1 MTQDFV
7 AQSDSNFTA
16 IRFYTQ
22 FDPYFYT
29 VDNRPLQDIETNLK
43 DIRSGG
49 GDAARRGVLV
59 SSLAQ
64 SMLQKY
70 LIKPGTTRF
79 VTGLEVSSPS
89 VNSIRVS
96 QGSVYENKLVS
107 SGSTTSV
114 IKQAIK
120 LVDSDF
126 SFTPP
131 ASAGF
136 SQVFT
141 IEGKFQELT
150 SVVMAASTLP
160 YLDETNQYLPST
172 LMPGELLL
180 QANVSSTPALT
191 GTEVAPATTSGWFP
205 LYNVTFT
212 QGVANPVISAHASA
226 PDMGGIKKSVSI
238 TPHGTL
244 GATQVTL
251 EDSSAF
257 TFADSIS
264 SNVMFSVAVGSE
276 PLNPYLPVKLKLTV
290 APTVTNGNWA
300 LRLKYIG
307 LAEDDLITT
316 ARTSSDIEAAAVTA
330 AANAVQSIVTTT
342 AVIPNTEF
350 AGFVNG
356 NWIINKE
363 RLIAVLERV
372 GADGA
377 DTNAGTM
384 NLFEVELFQ

>member
-1 MTQDFV
+1 M
-7 AQSDSNFTA
+7 
-16 IRFYTQ
+16 
-22 FDPYFYT
+22 
-29 VDNRPLQDIETNLK
+29 
-43 DIRSGG
+43 
-49 GDAARRGVLV
+49 
-59 SSLAQ
+59 
-64 SMLQKY
+64 
-70 LIKPGTTRF
+70 
-79 VTGLEVSSPS
+79 
-89 VNSIRVS
+89 
-96 QGSVYENKLVS
+96 
-107 SGSTTSV
+107 
-114 IKQAIK
+114 
-120 LVDSDF
+120 
-126 SFTPP
+126 
-131 ASAGF
+131 
-136 SQVFT
+136 
-141 IEGKFQELT
+141 
-150 SVVMAASTLP
+150 
-160 YLDETNQYLPST
+160 
-172 LMPGELLL
+172 
-180 QANVSSTPALT
+180 
-191 GTEVAPATTSGWFP
+191 
-205 LYNVTFT
+205 
-212 QGVANPVISAHASA
+212 
-226 PDMGGIKKSVSI
+226 
-238 TPHGTL
+238 
-244 GATQVTL
+244 

-264 SNVMFSVAVGSE
+264 SNVVFSVAVGSE